1 MHKIALVLAIAAVG
15 EGLLALH
22 LVRQL
27 HEERDSAH
35 VLQARVTELERRAP
49 QGAAA
54 AAFVAVPQSTAS
66 PFVIVN
72 RDAPAQAQVTQ
83 PAATN
88 VPDRQD
94 LREQMRAAMERQR
107 SLLRDPEYREAMQT
121 QQKML
126 LMQQNPDVARDLN
139 LTAEQVDR
147 LFGTL
152 AEQSLRSMD
161 TVNAWEQQASQ
172 ATPEEMQRKALEQ
185 QNTNEAELKNVL
197 GDAKYREWMDYQ
209 TTAPARYEAARLR
222 GLLANAGVPLDQ
234 NLAKPLLK
242 VLLEHQ
248 KLEQQKMEQSLATQG
263 SVMTAHL
270 GFAVGDGQNAVQA
283 GTTTEDPL
291 EKMQRRQRE
300 GLARVLTPEQLKV
313 IEDEQN
319 AQLQMQRVQTKLTR
333 AQQSAV
339 GGDTAQDSTFFFAPN
354 ATVEPAV
361 DD

>member
-35 VLQARVTELERRAP
+35 ALQARVTELERRAP

-54 AAFVAVPQSTAS
+54 ATFVAVPPSTAS
-66 PFVIVN
+66 PFAIVN
-72 RDAPAQAQVTQ
+72 RNAPAQAQLTQ

-121 QQKML
+121 QQKMM
-126 LMQQNPDVARDLN
+126 LMQQSPDVARDLN

-161 TVNAWEQQASQ
+161 TVNMWEQQANQ

-248 KLEQQKMEQSLATQG
+248 KLEQKMEQSLATQG
-263 SVMTAHL
+263 SGMTAQL
-270 GFAVGDGQNAVQA
+270 GFAVGDDQNAVQA
-283 GTTTEDPL
+283 GTTSEDSL

-319 AQLQMQRVQTKLTR
+319 AQLQMQRVQTKLIR

-339 GGDTAQDSTFFFAPN
+339 GVDTAQDSTFFFAPN